1 MHHNSQSCV
10 FDIQT
15 YKLQSLPHYVI
26 RKYSSIPARAPRG
39 SSLPGIS
46 VFRRG
51 SHLEVVTSP
60 ISGSLGGGE
69 GAVLRAGPQGPHDK
83 GGSAWLGTD
92 GRGPGRGP
100 YVPLR
105 LEEQKVQTRGAGR
118 GRRPHWAWCP
128 QGLAGSARMVSPARC
143 SPNRAGA
150 QCLMRKPAR
159 SPHAPRE
166 EERAVFEGCAWVSGW
181 NLKAKA

>member
-1 MHHNSQSCV
+1 MANWGPEPELHHNSQSCV

-15 YKLQSLPHYVI
+15 YKLQALPHYVI

-60 ISGSLGGGE
+60 ISGSLRGGE

-118 GRRPHWAWCP
+118 GRRPHWEGTGPGVRRALLAQ
-128 QGLAGSARMVSPARC
+128 QGWSPLPA
-143 SPNRAGA
+143 AA
-150 QCLMRKPAR
+150 QTEQAL
-159 SPHAPRE
+159 S
-166 EERAVFEGCAWVSGW
+166 V
-181 NLKAKA
+181 